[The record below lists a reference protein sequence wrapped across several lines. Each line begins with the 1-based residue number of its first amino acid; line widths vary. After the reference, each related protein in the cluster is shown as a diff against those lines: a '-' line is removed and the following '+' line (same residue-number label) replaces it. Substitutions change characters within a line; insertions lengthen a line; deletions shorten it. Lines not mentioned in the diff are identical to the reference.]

1 MRTDSVDELR
11 RQFAQADAPALARL
25 IRLHSADTRSGVSV
39 LIDSSRK
46 RLARLRAEGRRIDR
60 LYELEVGL
68 KSGGSVNVTGIDEVG
83 RGALAGPVSAA
94 ACVLPDNPRLEGLD
108 DSKKLTPTAREE
120 LAARIHEV
128 AICVSIAH
136 VPADDIDALGM
147 ARALR
152 RAMTEALMG
161 LPCVPDHVLLDG
173 LPMGLCPAETS
184 VVKGDSSVAAIAAAS
199 VVAKVSR
206 DALMREYA
214 EFHPQYEFEIN
225 KGYGTPEHLEAIR
238 VHGPCPLHRMSFS
251 GVRRDPTLF

>member
-25 IRLHSADTRSGVSV
+25 IRLHSDDTRSGVSD

-46 RLARLRAEGRRIDR
+46 RLARLRAESRRLDK
-60 LYELEVGL
+60 LYEREAGL
-68 KSGGSVNVTGIDEVG
+68 RSGGSAHVAGIDEVG
-83 RGALAGPVSAA
+83 RGALAGPVTAA
-94 ACVLPDNPRLEGLD
+94 ACVLPAHPQLAGLD
-108 DSKKLTPTAREE
+108 DSKKLTPAARED
-120 LAARIHEV
+120 LAARIHDV

-161 LPCVPDHVLLDG
+161 LSLVPDHVLLDG
-173 LPMGLCPAETS
+173 LPMGLCSSETS

-206 DALMREYA
+206 DALMRESA
-214 EFHPQYEFEIN
+214 THHPQYEFEIN

-238 VHGPCPLHRMSFS
+238 IHGPCPLHRMSFS